1 MNEDL
6 IQETL
11 LTAHYLDDDAYHQD
25 KALISSLTVNSQSD
39 SIEEV
44 QVSDKSQKEGTM
56 PYNEFGTKFSS
67 GNSKFTT
74 LKSKGDKIR
83 FRLLGAPYVSGK
95 HFEEMEDDKWNI
107 TPCPRINDRGV
118 CEMCNKYF
126 EIMAKAKKT
135 DDKKIIEQAKKDAR
149 KYAVSISFYFPVIDR
164 TTAEFTIFQSKMS
177 VKNKIDAKLEAGV
190 KIFDVDFVVVR
201 TEIPGSEYY
210 SLDKVDSS
218 DTPPLSEEELE
229 EVEKYK
235 KMDLSAIIMG
245 TKDDDGAIAVESNVE
260 VE

>member
-1 MNEDL
+1 MIYDGALCDADQKLADEAVADA
-6 IQETL
+6 TPC
-11 LTAHYLDDDAYHQD
+11 LTF
-25 KALISSLTVNSQSD
+25 INQSD
-39 SIEEV
+39 TIDSV
-44 QVSDKSQKEGTM
+44 QISPDGQKEDTM

-67 GNSKFTT
+67 GTSQFTN
-74 LKSKGDKIR
+74 LKDKGDKIR
-83 FRLLGAPYVSGK
+83 FRLLGAPYVNGK
-95 HFEEMEDDKWNI
+95 HFEQMADEKWNI

-118 CEMCNKYF
+118 CETCNKYF

-149 KYAVSISFYFPVIDR
+149 KYSVAISFYFPVIDR
-164 TTAEFTIFQSKMS
+164 NTGEFTIFQSKMS
-177 VKNKIDAKLEAGV
+177 VKNKIDAKLAAGV

-201 TEIPGSEYY
+201 TETPGSEYY

-218 DTPPLSEEELE
+218 DTPPLTDEEEL

-235 KMDLSAIIMG
+235 KMDLSSIIMG
-245 TKDDDGAIAVESNVE
+245 TKDEESAIAVEANVE